1 MKKQQ
6 IFWNH
11 LSYADQVKAMNLIS
25 DLIQE
30 QADPMLK
37 VSLAAALIELEMW
50 SNGPVEAA
58 KLLADADLADTNEA
72 EVDSDG
78 YPIIKTYIH

>member
-11 LSYADQVKAMNLIS
+11 LSYADQVRAMNLIS

-30 QADPMLK
+30 QKDPMLK
-37 VSLAAALIELEMW
+37 VSLAAALIELEIW
-50 SNGPVEAA
+50 SNGPVESAQM
-58 KLLADADLADTNEA
+58 LAEVDLADEDIDID
-72 EVDSDG
+72 EDG
-78 YPIIKTYIH
+78 NPIIKTYIH